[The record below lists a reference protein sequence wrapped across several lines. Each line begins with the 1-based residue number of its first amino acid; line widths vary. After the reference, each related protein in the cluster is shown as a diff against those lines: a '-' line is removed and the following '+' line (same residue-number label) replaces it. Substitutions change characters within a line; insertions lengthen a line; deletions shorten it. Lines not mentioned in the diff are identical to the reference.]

1 MGKLSKQVAKFSR
14 NESGGTAVEYG
25 LLMALMALAMIGAL
39 AATGSSTEE
48 KWDGV
53 ADEVAGAMQGAGN

>member
-1 MGKLSKQVAKFSR
+1 MGTLVKRISAFGR

-25 LLMALMALAMIGAL
+25 LLMALMALALIGAL
-39 AATGSSTEE
+39 AATGSSTED

-53 ADEVAGAMQGAGN
+53 ADEVEGAMNGARS